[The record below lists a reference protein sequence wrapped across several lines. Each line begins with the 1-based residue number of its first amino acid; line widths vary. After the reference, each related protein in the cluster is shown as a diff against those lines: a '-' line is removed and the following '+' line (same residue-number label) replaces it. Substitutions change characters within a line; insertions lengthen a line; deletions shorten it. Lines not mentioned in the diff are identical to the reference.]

1 MTGMSQEKEGEIA
14 HRTRSK
20 FPLTDTPLS
29 DIESES
35 THTHTHTH
43 TSTTYSH
50 TSHSDSFQ
58 PPDAEDPP
66 TPLELDEDDL
76 EWHQWLSDLMNPPG
90 E

>member
-1 MTGMSQEKEGEIA
+1 MTCTSRMKEGEIA

-29 DIESES
+29 DIESRS
-35 THTHTHTH
+35 TNTLALVAAVPTLV
-43 TSTTYSH
+43 SH
-50 TSHSDSFQ
+50 TDSFQ